1 MAPPAGQAPRIPAIV
16 TNGDTNSRVRKVV
29 CILQNAEYR
38 SAVVSGAYS
47 SLISFPAV
55 KISRFNRERKMHAR
69 AVGFDST
76 LSNASRNAVQNCTS
90 IAFAGSEWSEII
102 DIDGDAYETPTT
114 IVPSA
119 FLLPAT
125 TIGIKVDFSSFDVA
139 FFFFG
144 GRTAVGFVAHRRT
157 QKKNTSLFFFFDP
170 LDILRE
176 AFDKNDKNE
185 IKKQVIDE
193 SYSTDDD
200 DDDCGGEKRR
210 DRTTPAEKE
219 EDLRGGVNDEVLFF
233 LQRVVVERPDKTT
246 DDE

>member
-102 DIDGDAYETPTT
+102 DIDGDAYETLT
-114 IVPSA
+114 VVVVVGPSSA
-119 FLLPAT
+119 TMT
-125 TIGIKVDFSSFDVA
+125 TIGESKKKSILSPPPPPPPPSIFFFSPSSSSSSSSFS
-139 FFFFG
+139 
-144 GRTAVGFVAHRRT
+144 TRR
-157 QKKNTSLFFFFDP
+157 
-170 LDILRE
+170 
-176 AFDKNDKNE
+176 
-185 IKKQVIDE
+185 
-193 SYSTDDD
+193 
-200 DDDCGGEKRR
+200 
-210 DRTTPAEKE
+210 
-219 EDLRGGVNDEVLFF
+219 
-233 LQRVVVERPDKTT
+233 
-246 DDE
+246 

>member
-102 DIDGDAYETPTT
+102 DIDGDAYETLTVVVVVGPSSATTT
-114 IVPSA
+114 ISGNQ
-119 FLLPAT
+119 T
-125 TIGIKVDFSSFDVA
+125 SSFDFFFS
-139 FFFFG
+139 FFFF
-144 GRTAVGFVAHRRT
+144 
-157 QKKNTSLFFFFDP
+157 FFFF
-170 LDILRE
+170 
-176 AFDKNDKNE
+176 FH
-185 IKKQVIDE
+185 
-193 SYSTDDD
+193 S
-200 DDDCGGEKRR
+200 
-210 DRTTPAEKE
+210 
-219 EDLRGGVNDEVLFF
+219 
-233 LQRVVVERPDKTT
+233 
-246 DDE
+246 

>member
-102 DIDGDAYETPTT
+102 DIDGDAYETLT
-114 IVPSA
+114 VVVVGPSSA
-119 FLLPAT
+119 TT
-125 TIGIKVDFSSFDVA
+125 TIGESKKKSMSPPPPPPPSIFFS
-139 FFFFG
+139 
-144 GRTAVGFVAHRRT
+144 RLLLLLL
-157 QKKNTSLFFFFDP
+157 LFP
-170 LDILRE
+170 L
-176 AFDKNDKNE
+176 
-185 IKKQVIDE
+185 V
-193 SYSTDDD
+193 
-200 DDDCGGEKRR
+200 EKRPFG
-210 DRTTPAEKE
+210 TKI
-219 EDLRGGVNDEVLFF
+219 L
-233 LQRVVVERPDKTT
+233 
-246 DDE
+246 